1 MMGVR
6 GHWPLAAAEARALKE
21 GVQRDGRALE
31 RTALVLEAEM
41 RQVREALRWA
51 EQAAE
56 DRTAKERAEREQKRR
71 EEARREAEREADA
84 RRAEER
90 AEDERKANERAAAE
104 EAQLV

>member
-1 MMGVR
+1 MMGVQ

-31 RTALVLEAEM
+31 RTGLVLEAEM
-41 RQVREALRWA
+41 RQVREALQRA

-71 EEARREAEREADA
+71 EDARREAEREADA

-90 AEDERKANERAAAE
+90 AEDERKAKERAAAE